1 MPISQSTLNTLRL
14 AMAIGTVLSAGSA
27 LAQDVDHSTMD
38 HSAMHHPAPQEPA
51 GAGPETSQ
59 ETAAPSLR
67 AGEAKDQATHVHADA
82 TLHPVANDA
91 TGAEAVDHSKM
102 DHSVPGS
109 GPDAGETAE
118 DPPAASTHVDHSTMD
133 HSKIDHSSM
142 DHAEPADSSMEHSRH
157 GVGHGSP
164 GAPSTLPLEPI
175 PTLTDADRRAAFP
188 DLAPHPAHGD
198 SVHSYFLA
206 NRLEAWDADH
216 GTGMAW
222 EAQAWIGKDTER
234 VWIRSE
240 GERSGGQTEAADIE
254 FLYGRSVSPWWDV
267 VAGVRHDFKPGDAQ
281 SHLAIGVMGLAPQ
294 WFEIEATAYLSEHG
308 RVSARIEAEYELLL
322 TNRLVL
328 QPLVEASFQGGS
340 DPRRGTG
347 SGLGTVES
355 GLRLRYEVTRHFAP
369 YIGVVHERAFGGT
382 ADFRREAGEATDDTH
397 VVAGLRIW
405 F

>member
-1 MPISQSTLNTLRL
+1 
-14 AMAIGTVLSAGSA
+14 
-27 LAQDVDHSTMD
+27 MD
-38 HSAMHHPAPQEPA
+38 HS
-51 GAGPETSQ
+51 G
-59 ETAAPSLR
+59 
-67 AGEAKDQATHVHADA
+67 
-82 TLHPVANDA
+82 
-91 TGAEAVDHSKM
+91 M
-102 DHSVPGS
+102 DHSSIEHPVH
-109 GPDAGETAE
+109 
-118 DPPAASTHVDHSTMD
+118 PPA
-133 HSKIDHSSM
+133 
-142 DHAEPADSSMEHSRH
+142 
-157 GVGHGSP
+157 HGSQASAS
-164 GAPSTLPLEPI
+164 GLPREPI
-175 PTLTDADRRAAFP
+175 PELTDADRRAAFP

-240 GERSGGQTEAADIE
+240 GERAGGETEAADVE
-254 FLYGRSVSPWWDV
+254 LLYGRSISPWWEA
-267 VAGVRHDFKPGDAQ
+267 VAGVRHDFKPGDSQ

-308 RVSARIEAEYELLL
+308 RVSARIETEYELLL
-322 TNRLVL
+322 TNRLIL

-340 DPRRGTG
+340 DPQRGIG
-347 SGLGTVES
+347 SGLGSVEA
-355 GLRLRYEVTRHFAP
+355 GLRLRYEVTRQFAP
-369 YIGVVHERAFGGT
+369 YIGLVHERAFGGT